1 MAFRKHQ
8 KRTLIQRLKRFLIV
22 ILVFLIMSFTYSMGI
37 ATYENIKVNKII
49 NDFKSRSVYE
59 YEETIEYYPGVF
71 QTRVY
76 HKVSRE
82 TSYELND
89 TRSIFTDESR
99 RLIGQKGDI
108 FLSQQSPF
116 PGVPIIHPWISY
128 NFGGHAAIH
137 NGNNRFIEAVGF
149 PQPGETIL
157 DFIFHPGDEPHNFS
171 ATVSVT
177 SSNYWLNPNFRSES
191 SPSYKYY
198 GNYYRPEFIG
208 IRVKNVTQEQ
218 IDGAVAYAD
227 DKVDISLYNFT
238 FALDLE
244 YKFYCTDLISRAYQ
258 SVLIEPENQRNYARA
273 LNDDRFITSV
283 NDMIMSEDVYLAF
296 YVEII
301 DEVVHIYYLEDVN

>member
-1 MAFRKHQ
+1 MAIKNH
-8 KRTLIQRLKRFLIV
+8 KKIKIMHHVKRFLAV
-22 ILVFLIMSFTYSMGI
+22 IFILLIIAFAYSMGI
-37 ATYENIKVNKII
+37 ATYENIKVNKIV
-49 NDFKSRSVYE
+49 NDFKSRSTYE
-59 YEETIEYYPGVF
+59 YEEVIEYYPGVF

-82 TSYELND
+82 TSYELSD
-89 TRSIFTDESR
+89 ERSIFTDETR
-99 RLIGQKGDI
+99 RLLGQKGDI

-116 PGVPIIHPWISY
+116 PQVPIIHPWISY

-171 ATVSVT
+171 ATVNIT
-177 SSNYWLNPNFRSES
+177 SSNYWLNPNFRVES
-191 SPSYKYY
+191 SKDFKYY

-208 IRVKNVTQEQ
+208 IRVKNITEAQ
-218 IDGAVAYAD
+218 IDAAVEYAD
-227 DKVDISLYNFT
+227 EKVDISLYNFT

-258 SVLIEPENQRNYARA
+258 SALVEPENQRNYARS
-273 LNDDRFITSV
+273 LNDDRFVTTV
-283 NDMIMSEDVYLAF
+283 NDMILSDDSYLAF

-301 DEVVHIYYLEDVN
+301 DDVIHIYYLEDIV